1 MRNRVRGIARH
12 SKTNSLGFLQCS
24 GNFFLI
30 RFCHFFPNQFCK
42 SKCGPSTLFY
52 SVLWLFLASLH
63 HIFSIATGAQKRTT
77 PSMFGCV
84 LQGAYG
90 IKQLCAAHICPD
102 LIYWMNWDLSSRAV
116 SLLFC
121 LFFFFFFEKIGNAEI
136 KGGKKDPLE
145 TVSGILLLPFTWR
158 LLRYWG
164 PG

>member
-63 HIFSIATGAQKRTT
+63 QIFSIATGAQKRTT

-121 LFFFFFFEKIGNAEI
+121 LFFFFFWENRKCRNKRREKGPLGNCIRYTVASI
-136 KGGKKDPLE
+136 HLE
-145 TVSGILLLPFTWR
+145 AT
-158 LLRYWG
+158 
-164 PG
+164 